1 MKKTT
6 PKYVKNT
13 QIVAAMGHP
22 GGGRT
27 AISSR
32 TLHCFHLLN
41 VCMPSDS
48 QLRKIFGSIAAS
60 HLLNFDE
67 DIKPLAEVMTTATL
81 EIYTYMVAELLPTP
95 EKPHGELVEPEIVS
109 TATRAAE
116 DLEKLQARFAKANK
130 VAAAA
135 KASPK

>member
-1 MKKTT
+1 
-6 PKYVKNT
+6 
-13 QIVAAMGHP
+13 MGHP

-95 EKPHGELVEPEIVS
+95 EKPHYTFNLRDISRVFQGV
-109 TATRAAE
+109 
-116 DLEKLQARFAKANK
+116 LQSQKD
-130 VAAAA
+130 
-135 KASPK
+135 